1 MVWLRRFLSAE
12 VVILVI
18 ISLWL
23 AGSGANAGIL
33 LVSTAISIGGILWTS
48 FMYEVNFTKAHNP
61 LDLESDRWNLV

>member
-33 LVSTAISIGGILWTS
+33 LVSTAISIGGILWAS
-48 FMYEVNFTKAHNP
+48 FMYEINFSKRDP
-61 LDLESDRWNLV
+61 F